1 MYDLD
6 VIISK
11 NKWNSSFRLLVAIS
25 MIIIIKKKL
34 KEKSN
39 SNRYILINPNHVAT
53 QKPAI
58 KRL

>member
-34 KEKSN
+34 KRK
-39 SNRYILINPNHVAT
+39 I
-53 QKPAI
+53 
-58 KRL
+58 